1 MESVAEQ
8 LVKQFVVG
16 KAVAF
21 LQFTDTQ
28 VGHQK
33 IPVQTGEPVIVEVLE
48 PGSPHVFTEKAAEIF
63 RLQGSD
69 SGGVSQCDL
78 RAVILMGVIEH
89 CVQAGQNPG
98 TFRLIIS
105 RHLPEEIPV

>member
-1 MESVAEQ
+1 MESVAKQ

-16 KAVAF
+16 ETVAF

-48 PGSPHVFTEKAAEIF
+48 PGSPHV
-63 RLQGSD
+63 
-69 SGGVSQCDL
+69 
-78 RAVILMGVIEH
+78 
-89 CVQAGQNPG
+89 
-98 TFRLIIS
+98 
-105 RHLPEEIPV
+105 